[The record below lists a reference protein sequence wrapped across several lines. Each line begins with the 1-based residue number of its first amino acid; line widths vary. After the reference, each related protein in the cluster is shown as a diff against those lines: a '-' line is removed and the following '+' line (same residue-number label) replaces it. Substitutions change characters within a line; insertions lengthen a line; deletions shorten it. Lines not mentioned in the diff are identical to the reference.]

1 MLQKSGRR
9 GRALRPCF
17 CERNERRKK
26 RRKAAGENVFHAGE
40 LVLPADRCARRKCRR
55 FQQRLSH
62 AARQNA
68 GGLHGQVE
76 EGAATSRSSL
86 RTKRIFLRRRKNIPS
101 GQGSGRDIFAERRAE
116 PACLTG
122 PRPKAADRCQRGDF
136 AQSGETRMC
145 LRMALRGGVASGF
158 GESRTRGLV

>member
-26 RRKAAGENVFHAGE
+26 RRKAAGKTFFMQASLFCRPRWAQGGNAG
-40 LVLPADRCARRKCRR
+40 VSAGGCAAKED
-55 FQQRLSH
+55 
-62 AARQNA
+62 A

-86 RTKRIFLRRRKNIPS
+86 RTKRILLRRRKNIPS

-136 AQSGETRMC
+136 AQSGKTRMC

-158 GESRTRGLV
+158 GESRTQGLV

>member
-17 CERNERRKK
+17 CERNERSKK
-26 RRKAAGENVFHAGE
+26 RRKTAGKTFFMQASFFFR
-40 LVLPADRCARRKCRR
+40 PTRCARRKCRR
-55 FQQRLSH
+55 FQQGLSR

-76 EGAATSRSSL
+76 EGAATSWGRFMD
-86 RTKRIFLRRRKNIPS
+86 KRILLRRRKNIPS

-116 PACLTG
+116 SVCLTG